1 MEENDGAGH
10 AESFL
15 SFFIVCVLDM
25 NLHPGHTDYLCVL
38 ITNYGKLIDHL
49 IILRTLINLFS
60 TVRLRFPEE
69 LVLLLSRYR

>member
-10 AESFL
+10 VESFL

-60 TVRLRFPEE
+60 TVRLRFPEK

>member
-1 MEENDGAGH
+1 MLQPKDTKWLNGYRNKTHIYAVDKKPN
-10 AESFL
+10 S
-15 SFFIVCVLDM
+15 
-25 NLHPGHTDYLCVL
+25 Y
-38 ITNYGKLIDHL
+38 L